1 MEKHPE
7 SKYASRFLLGVRPED
22 LSLSE
27 TAKESLQGKVELI
40 EEVGEARLIHFRVG
54 KQLIVAKST
63 ERKPIEEGHSV
74 SLRANPERCLL
85 FDKDSGKN
93 LSMQG

>member
-1 MEKHPE
+1 M
-7 SKYASRFLLGVRPED
+7 RPED

-40 EEVGEARLIHFRVG
+40 EEVGEARLIHVRVG
-54 KQLIVAKST
+54 KQLIVAKSG
-63 ERKPIEEGHSV
+63 ERKPMEEGHSV
-74 SLRANPERCLL
+74 FLRANPERCLL